1 MISLPYQ
8 RTDINSIQHC
18 VPFFCQNL
26 ARTFIYRDS
35 DSLLFDL
42 RLLFALSALGFFH
55 LLILQLYLYLLFA
68 VVISGKY
75 LSHLKSYGCI
85 YSILVCFQQF
95 MYLLVSFIRINRGA
109 IVWGARPTPPSGCP
123 YTSRARGQS

>member
-42 RLLFALSALGFFH
+42 RLLFALCQHWVFSFVDTTTI
-55 LLILQLYLYLLFA
+55 LILA
-68 VVISGKY
+68 VVVSGKY

-109 IVWGARPTPPSGCP
+109 IVWGARPAPPLSGYS